1 MKEKK
6 SLLES
11 LKNKRVRHGGYA
23 AVITAAVLIGL
34 VAINL
39 LVQQVPTEIDM
50 TEKKL
55 FSLTE
60 QTEKVLDNLSEEVT
74 IYAVY
79 RVGEE
84 SDEVVQVLEKY
95 EKKSEN
101 ITLEF
106 VDIEKNP
113 GFTTQFEED
122 REKIRHGSLIVKSGE
137 TYRVITAMD
146 LYDISTNRQG
156 QSQLMGFNT
165 EQRVTSAILY
175 VTSGYTPVL
184 YQLTGHGEYT
194 FGDYGL
200 ASMLSKENY
209 EIKQLNLLK
218 TPEIPEDASVI
229 VVMSPKNDL
238 NEAEADKIRTFL
250 NEGGR
255 GLFLFDFISFEF
267 FPVFGELL
275 QSFGIGFH
283 PGIVMEGNPNY
294 LYTTD
299 NRFLLAPSLTDHEI
313 LAPLKESKMSLLVPN
328 SMGIEL
334 LEMKKRN
341 LEVQPILQTSNDSW
355 VRTVDNGTADSL
367 PSDIPGPAT
376 LAVSVT
382 DKYDKEEGTRLVV
395 MGSSGILTPI
405 PPFGQIKGNI
415 EYLVNSISWVNNRE
429 ETISIRSKSLFKLP
443 LRISGLLSFVYS
455 GVVVIIIPLVVI
467 IIGLVIWLKRRHL

>member
-1 MKEKK
+1 VKNKK

-11 LKNKRVRHGGYA
+11 LQDKRVRHGGYA
-23 AVITAAVLIGL
+23 AVITAAVLVGL
-34 VAINL
+34 VVINL
-39 LVQQVPTEIDM
+39 LVQQIPTEVDL
-50 TEKKL
+50 TESKL
-55 FSLTE
+55 FSITE
-60 QTEKVLDNLSEEVT
+60 QTEKVLDNLTEEVA

-95 EKKSEN
+95 ANQSEK
-101 ITLEF
+101 ITLDF

-113 GFTTQFEED
+113 GFIAQFEKE

-137 TYRVITAMD
+137 NYRIITAMD
-146 LYDISTNRQG
+146 LYDISTNRSG

-209 EIKQLNLLK
+209 EIKQLDLLK
-218 TPEIPEDASVI
+218 TPEVPEDASAIVI
-229 VVMSPKNDL
+229 LSPKNDL
-238 NEAEADKIRTFL
+238 NEAEADTIRAFL

-255 GLFLFDFISFEF
+255 GLFLFDFVSFEF
-267 FPVFGELL
+267 FPVFSELL

-299 NRFLLAPSLTDHEI
+299 NRFLLSPSLTDHEI
-313 LAPLKESKMSLLVPN
+313 LVPLKESKMTLLVPN
-328 SMGIEL
+328 SMGINV

-341 LEVQPILQTSNDSW
+341 LEVEPILRTSNASW
-355 VRTVDNGTADSL
+355 VRTVDNGTTDTL
-367 PSDIPGPAT
+367 PSDIPGPVN

-382 DKYDKEEGTRLVV
+382 EKYEEEEGTRLVV

-415 EYLVNSISWVNNRE
+415 EYLLNSISWVNNRE

-443 LRISGLLSFVYS
+443 LRISGLLSFIYS
-455 GVVVIIIPLVVI
+455 GVVVIIVPLVVI